1 MERMKVTT
9 EIEAEIDVK
18 EDVIDKL
25 STREKNELAFNIF
38 DILPAE
44 DKVELVQDSFA
55 SLDDKSQKAVLDYII
70 SELLT
75 DEQFHILTKYFKKYG
90 K

>member
-1 MERMKVTT
+1 MEEMKVKV
-9 EIEAEIDVK
+9 EIKV
-18 EDVIDKL
+18 EDIISELTANEQD
-25 STREKNELAFNIF
+25 ELAFNIF
-38 DILPAE
+38 DKLPDA
-44 DKVELVQDSFA
+44 DKAGYVKDCFA

-75 DEQFHILTKYFKKYG
+75 DEQFHILTEYFKKHG